1 MKFKFMGFIITLSAL
16 VILFIS
22 GMVLAAENPSNNN
35 RIDLTYSYYYLEPH
49 GLYGSWN
56 IGTVTYYNNSN
67 KKFNYFIQG
76 SGFSRTIE
84 GEGFLGTVGTYGD
97 WTPWFYTY
105 TDVSIGTNYL
115 YLPEFRADNNFNFKL
130 GKNRN
135 LVWEIGGSYIKYNS
149 DNVNLIASTG
159 LTDYYKRWIF
169 SYRLFRTVSD
179 PGSVVSWSHLYSIA
193 YGKRY
198 WERTYLNI
206 ITGNEAYL
214 EAYQPTVYPVNSVNY
229 NAIYVEV
236 HQRIWLR
243 KDFGILGTISYLT
256 IQGNYKAFGVTA
268 GIFKNF

>member
-1 MKFKFMGFIITLSAL
+1 
-16 VILFIS
+16 
-22 GMVLAAENPSNNN
+22 
-35 RIDLTYSYYYLEPH
+35 
-49 GLYGSWN
+49 
-56 IGTVTYYNNSN
+56 
-67 KKFNYFIQG
+67 
-76 SGFSRTIE
+76 
-84 GEGFLGTVGTYGD
+84 
-97 WTPWFYTY
+97 
-105 TDVSIGTNYL
+105 
-115 YLPEFRADNNFNFKL
+115 
-130 GKNRN
+130 
-135 LVWEIGGSYIKYNS
+135 
-149 DNVNLIASTG
+149 
-159 LTDYYKRWIF
+159 
-169 SYRLFRTVSD
+169 
-179 PGSVVSWSHLYSIA
+179 VVSWSHLYSIA